1 MASPARRSSLTIDAS
16 WLLIARTVSFAFSL
30 ALPLFLVRHL
40 NQVEFG
46 VYKQAFLVVN
56 SLIAI
61 VPLGF
66 GMSALYFLPREPD
79 KQSHTVFNIFL
90 FNCFAGGLVCIAF
103 VVRPS
108 IVQLIVGGPQVIPYA
123 RALGLIVLL
132 WTAASAFE
140 FIAVA
145 LGEMRSASAI
155 IIFVQLTR
163 TAFLF
168 TAAVFF
174 GSVKALVIAAIVQG
188 VCQVIVYIVYLEA
201 RFPGFWHHF
210 DPAMMRR
217 QLSYALPLGAA
228 GLLYQFQTDLHNY
241 FVSHRFG
248 PALFAVYSIGTA
260 QLPLVYMLQEAA
272 TSVLIPRISLLQRN
286 NERHEIILQMFRA
299 IRKLAAA
306 YLPIYFLLLVVG
318 REFIRFL
325 FTARYANAWPVFAV
339 NLSLLLISII
349 LFDPLYRAYADQR
362 YFLIRMRLVLFG
374 VVVLLL
380 WFGTKYF
387 GLVGAI
393 SSVVI
398 VSLAERVITVIRFSR
413 ILGAKWSDLTELA
426 DVAKLALIAAA
437 AALVTAVVRTQ
448 ILGYKPFFILAI
460 CGVVFA
466 VIYVAGV
473 LLWGIPTPDEK
484 RMVLNRLRPF
494 VPPSLRPRLP

>member
-1 MASPARRSSLTIDAS
+1 MASPARPSSLTIDAS

-46 VYKQAFLVVN
+46 IYKQAFLVVN
-56 SLIAI
+56 SLVAI

-79 KQSHTVFNIFL
+79 KRSHTVFNIFL

-108 IVQLIVGGPQVIPYA
+108 IVQLIFGGPQLIPYA
-123 RALGLIVLL
+123 RALGFIILL
-132 WTAASAFE
+132 WTTGSAFE

-145 LGEMRSASAI
+145 LNEMRSASAI

-163 TAFLF
+163 TAFVL

-174 GSVKALVIAAIVQG
+174 GSVKALVTAAIFQG
-188 VCQVIVYIVYLEA
+188 ACQVIVYIIYLEA

-210 DPAMMRR
+210 DLAMMKR

-241 FVSHRFG
+241 FVSNRFG

-272 TSVLIPRISLLQRN
+272 TSVLIPRISLLQRS
-286 NERHEIILQMFRA
+286 NERHEITLQMFRA

-339 NLSLLLISII
+339 NLTLLPISII

-362 YFLIRMRLVLFG
+362 YFLIRMRMALFA
-374 VVVLLL
+374 VVVVLL

-398 VSLAERVITVIRFSR
+398 VSLAERVVTIIRFKR
-413 ILGAKWSDLTELA
+413 ILGVTWSDLAELT
-426 DVAKLALIAAA
+426 DVVKLALVAIAAA
-437 AALVTAVVRTQ
+437 VVTAFVRVQ
-448 ILGYKPFFILAI
+448 ILGYKPFYILAI
-460 CGVVFA
+460 CGIVFA
-466 VIYVAGV
+466 IVYVAGV
-473 LLWGIPTPDEK
+473 LLLGIPTSDEK
-484 RMVLNRLRPF
+484 RMVLNRVRPF
-494 VPPSLRPRLP
+494 VPPFLRPRLQ